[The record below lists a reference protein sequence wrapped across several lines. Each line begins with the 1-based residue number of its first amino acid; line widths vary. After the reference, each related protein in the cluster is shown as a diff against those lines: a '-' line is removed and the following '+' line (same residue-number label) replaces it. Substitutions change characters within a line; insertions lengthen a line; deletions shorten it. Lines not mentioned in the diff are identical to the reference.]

1 MKRANIA
8 VIMAAGKGL
17 RAGSP
22 VPKQYMDLKGKMV
35 LERAVET
42 FDNHPGID
50 QVAIVVDPGEK
61 NRVKEIVAGNSWK
74 KVTRILEGGKQR
86 FQSSQAAI
94 KAFADRSEDNM
105 ILHDA
110 ARPLVS
116 GRIIDDVLEALKHY
130 KAVGFAV
137 PLTDTLFFT
146 GPGNDLIIRVPD
158 RNFFQ
163 KAQTPQ
169 GFRIPLLVKAYKYAS
184 DDPGFSATD
193 DCGVVKRYLPKEKIF
208 LVPGD
213 EQNMKIT
220 YPGDL
225 EILARWID

>member
-1 MKRANIA
+1 I
-8 VIMAAGKGL
+8 
-17 RAGSP
+17 
-22 VPKQYMDLKGKMV
+22 DLKGKMV

-130 KAVGFAV
+130 KAVGVAV

-184 DDPGFSATD
+184 D
-193 DCGVVKRYLPKEKIF
+193 
-208 LVPGD
+208 
-213 EQNMKIT
+213 
-220 YPGDL
+220 
-225 EILARWID
+225 